1 MSQLLWEKDGKG
13 GFYVNRERIE
23 LEKEALDFVIEQ
35 EEPPY
40 LYELPVE
47 EGRKTVDEA
56 QQHPAEK
63 LNATI
68 EKIEGIAT
76 PTGTVSVTVYK
87 PETDD
92 LQLTPVVYAHGGGW
106 VFGNDHTHDRL
117 MRELAVEGHT
127 AVFFVNYSLSP
138 EAKYPHALHE
148 VFAVTKWVAENAK
161 ELGVNAE
168 NLVVAG
174 DSAGG
179 NMATA
184 TALLAKEYGSP
195 AIAKQV
201 LLYPVTDASFNT
213 PSYEQF
219 ARGYFLHKDGMKWFW
234 DQYTSSEEDRK
245 KITATPLNATVEDL
259 KNLPEALVITAEA
272 DVLRDEGEQYAAKL
286 KEAGVTVTQKRYEG
300 IVHDF
305 LMLNVLAETN
315 AKKEAIQQIAAFLKK

>member
-1 MSQLLWEKDGKG
+1 MKKRRV
-13 GFYVNRERIE
+13 YMANRERIE
-23 LEKEALDFVIEQ
+23 LEKDALAFVIEQ

-56 QQHPAEK
+56 QKHPAKK
-63 LNATI
+63 LSATI
-68 EKIEGIAT
+68 EKIEGITT
-76 PTGTVSVTVYK
+76 PTGTVSVTLYK

-92 LQLTPVVYAHGGGW
+92 TNLTPVVYAHGGGW

-138 EAKYPHALHE
+138 EAKYPTALHE
-148 VFAVTKWVAENAK
+148 VFAVTKWVAENAA
-161 ELGVNAE
+161 ELGVNKEA
-168 NLVVAG
+168 LIVAG

-184 TALLAKEYGSP
+184 TTLLAKEYGSP
-195 AIAKQV
+195 KIAKQV
-201 LLYPVTDASFNT
+201 LLYPVTDASFDT

-234 DQYTSSEEDRK
+234 DQYTSSDEQRNE
-245 KITATPLNATVEDL
+245 ITATPLKATLDDL
-259 KNLPEALVITAEA
+259 KGLPEALVITGEA
-272 DVLRDEGEQYAAKL
+272 DVLRDEGEQYAEKL
-286 KEAGVTVTQKRYEG
+286 KQAGVAVTHKRYDK

-315 AKKEAIQQIAAFLKK
+315 AKKEAIELIAKFLK